1 MNHPQP
7 TPHPIADP
15 ATLDARIAAA
25 WIRFQAPERSK
36 AAKARPVIQ

>member
-25 WIRFQAPERSK
+25 WIRFQAPEIAKK
-36 AAKARPVIQ
+36 AATRPVIQ